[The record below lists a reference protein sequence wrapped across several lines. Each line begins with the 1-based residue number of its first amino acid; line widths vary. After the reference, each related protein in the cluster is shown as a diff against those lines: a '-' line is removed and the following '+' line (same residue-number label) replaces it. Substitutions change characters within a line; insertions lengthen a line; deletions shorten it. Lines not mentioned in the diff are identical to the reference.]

1 MTDAMSRRYDIVLY
15 GATGFVGRQAALY
28 LAQKAHDLPDLRWA
42 VAGRDRGRLEALAA
56 SLHNAAA
63 PPAVIVADA
72 MDAAALAALAAETRV
87 VLSVAGPFARH
98 GDLLVDACVAARTH
112 YCDITGE
119 TPWVRRLIDRH
130 HARAAEDATRIVP
143 CCGFDSVPSDL
154 GAWFI
159 AREMQARHGTRALRI
174 EGVHRVR
181 GGFNGGTL
189 ASALALFDAGEQR
202 QLADP
207 FLLNPPGTVPL
218 NIGPHRDQVAPERDE
233 GTGAWRAPFFMG
245 PVNTRVVRRSA
256 GLLQGD
262 DAAPYAPE
270 FGYREWLHLGHG
282 VPGLLAAGAYGA
294 ATGGFAL
301 AAQLGPTR
309 RLLGRLKAPGEG
321 PSPEQIERG
330 SFRCDLR
337 ALDGAGH
344 RLDARVEGRG
354 DPGNRATTIFVCESA
369 LALAVDALR
378 LPGAPERGGVL
389 TPATAFGDVLVE
401 RLRAAGI
408 GIRIIEAGPAE
419 AASRNRKERSH
430 G

>member
-1 MTDAMSRRYDIVLY
+1 MAKPRSYDIVLF

-42 VAGRDRGRLEALAA
+42 IAGRDRARLEALAA

-72 MDAAALAALAAETRV
+72 LDPAALNRLAESARV
-87 VLSVAGPFARH
+87 VLSVAGPFARF
-98 GDLLVDACVAARTH
+98 GDALVDACVAQRTH

-130 HARAAEDATRIVP
+130 HERAAADGTRLVP
-143 CCGFDSVPSDL
+143 CSGFDSVPSDL
-154 GAWFI
+154 GAWFL
-159 AREMQARHGTRALRI
+159 ARALHERHGTQALRI
-174 EGVHRVR
+174 EGVHRMR

-189 ASALALFDAGEQR
+189 ASALALFDAGDAAR
-202 QLADP
+202 LAEP
-207 FLLNPPGTVPL
+207 FLLNPAGTVPVDL
-218 NIGPHRDQVAPERDE
+218 RPHRDQTTPERDE
-233 GTGAWRAPFFMG
+233 ETGAWRAPFFMG

-256 GLLQGD
+256 GLLRGTQGS
-262 DAAPYAPE
+262 PYADD
-270 FGYREWLHLGHG
+270 FAYREWLHLGHG
-282 VPGLLAAGAYGA
+282 MPGVAAAAAYGV

-301 AAQLGPTR
+301 AARLPPTR

-321 PSPEQIERG
+321 PTPEQIERG

-337 ALDGAGH
+337 VLDGAGH
-344 RLDARVEGRG
+344 KMFARVEGRG

-378 LPGAPERGGVL
+378 LPGGAERGGLL
-389 TPATAFGDVLVE
+389 TPAIAFGDVLVE

-408 GIRIIEAGPAE
+408 TFRLIDEGQGGQA
-419 AASRNRKERSH
+419 AASQ
-430 G
+430 